1 MTAVILFHSA
11 LGLRDVE
18 REAARLLRAD
28 GHEVDLP
35 DLYDGRVA
43 ADLESGLVLMRDVG
57 WDAITARARAA
68 VAKLPDSVALMGI
81 SMGAGVVAEIW
92 NERPMTSAV
101 LAIHA
106 QASIPRA
113 PSTTTRVE
121 LHAGDADSFVPKS
134 TRAEWVSTAQ
144 AHGLRPNV
152 WIYPG
157 LGHFFT
163 DPASPDYD
171 EAGATT
177 VWHRIRESLDFD
189 SRLRTL

>member
-1 MTAVILFHSA
+1 VTAVILFHSA

-28 GHEVDLP
+28 GHEVHLP

-43 ADLESGLVLMRDVG
+43 ADLESGLVLMWDVG
-57 WDAITARARAA
+57 WDNITTRARAA
-68 VAKLPDSVALMGI
+68 VANLPDTAALIGI
-81 SMGAGVVAEIW
+81 SMGAGVAAEIW
-92 NERPMTSAV
+92 KERPMHSAV

-106 QASIPRA
+106 QASIPPV
-113 PSTTTRVE
+113 PSTGTRVE
-121 LHAGDADSFVPKS
+121 LHAGDDDRFIPKP
-134 TRAEWVSTAQ
+134 TREEWVSTAQ
-144 AHGLRPNV
+144 ARGLHPDV

-163 DPASPDYD
+163 DPSSPDYD

-189 SRLRTL
+189 SRLPMR